1 MRLGFGVASARCPR
15 VDSMNV
21 AVMDVRVMRVAVG
34 DGSMNVWLDVR
45 FRSVPCER
53 MLVPVMLIVSMGMNV
68 IESLVT
74 VLVGMVLGYMQPY
87 TDAHQ
92 GRGGRQ

>member
-1 MRLGFGVASARCPR
+1 
-15 VDSMNV
+15 MNV

-34 DGSMNVWLDVR
+34 DGSMNVWVDMR

-53 MLVPVMLIVSMGMNV
+53 MLVSMMLIVGMGMNV

-74 VLVGMVLGYMQPY
+74 MRVCMVFGYMQPD
-87 TDAHQ
+87 TNAHQ
-92 GRGGRQ
+92 GRGRRQ